1 MDKVHS
7 KFCMEKSTATMQ
19 SVTFSS
25 AFSSAP
31 VITLTVEQPYI
42 NVTVSAMLQY
52 GTVTTKLSQAIWNK
66 HVNIVVQT
74 AKLDLVKCKRI
85 NA

>member
-1 MDKVHS
+1 
-7 KFCMEKSTATMQ
+7 MQ

-31 VITLTVEQPYI
+31 VITLTVEQPYT

-52 GTVTTKLSQAIWNK
+52 GTVTTNGFTYMVSSGGVLWSGISPPVHWIAIGY
-66 HVNIVVQT
+66 
-74 AKLDLVKCKRI
+74 
-85 NA
+85 